1 MRPSHGTTAFNRVWK
16 IMTSILIYFSL
27 FYIFIFWGRQER
39 CPCSYASSSAM
50 RNSDLCSSLKAIKLC
65 VELILNFSEVHF
77 NQQKWKRPLRQWTL
91 NGFKRFLWIKAWLC
105 VDFNFGFTY
114 LLSNS
119 LKDDLWSKWLVETYF
134 TMIEWDYSA
143 NDRLKLYFTMIKWD
157 YDTNDRLKFYFTMI
171 KWDYD
176 TNDRSRLALH
186 REMRP
191 LMVEEWR
198 WKRKWNMKQKRKWTE
213 M

>member
-1 MRPSHGTTAFNRVWK
+1 MCKHDFDFLCSLLCPY
-16 IMTSILIYFSL
+16 ILYTL
-27 FYIFIFWGRQER
+27 FIFFSFCGRQER

-119 LKDDLWSKWLVETYF
+119 LKDDLWSKWPVETYF
-134 TMIEWDYSA
+134 TMIEWDYGA
-143 NDRLKLYFTMIKWD
+143 NDRLKL
-157 YDTNDRLKFYFTMI
+157 YFTMI

-198 WKRKWNMKQKRKWTE
+198 WRCEKQEGTPKGA
-213 M
+213 

>member
-27 FYIFIFWGRQER
+27 FYIFIFWGRQVQWGTQ
-39 CPCSYASSSAM
+39 
-50 RNSDLCSSLKAIKLC
+50 DLCSSLKVIKLRL
-65 VELILNFSEVHF
+65 ELILNFWKVHF
-77 NQQKWKRPLRQWTL
+77 NQQKWKRPLRRWTL
-91 NGFKRFLWIKAWLC
+91 NGFKWFLWIKAWLC
-105 VDFNFGFTY
+105 VDFNLGFTY

-119 LKDDLWSKWLVETYF
+119 LKDDLWSKWPVETYF
-134 TMIEWDYSA
+134 TMIEWDYGA

-171 KWDYD
+171 KWDYG

-186 REMRP
+186 KEMRS

-198 WKRKWNMKQKRKWTE
+198 WRCEKQEGAPKGA
-213 M
+213 